1 MALRLRVLGTK
12 AERLGDR
19 WSRVFGVH
27 GGRLGRA
34 ADCDWVLPDPE
45 RYLSGHHAA
54 IEYRG
59 GHWYV
64 VDTSM
69 NGTFVNGATNALGR
83 DRAYALQDGDRIRM
97 GEYDFLVSITPDN
110 DFVPE
115 VEALGGTLGGTY
127 ARALDVPPI
136 APDLMIATHGDIGAE
151 LDMKSLLASPI
162 EPSDAPQELPHDWS
176 WQSASL
182 MPASPPVTPPADSGV
197 MRVVDAYGQEVETPF
212 TRQARAARSAAP
224 ATTAP
229 LVMPSLDTGADSPRA
244 EPATAESPR
253 AQVPEPPA
261 PMPEPQMR
269 SAPRAAPPVS
279 DGGAAIS
286 GLSPLMAFCRGA
298 GIDAAK
304 LPEQDAA
311 LVLAL
316 AGQLLR
322 EFALGLMLGLQ
333 HRTEQKHAMRASHTA
348 ITALANNPFKVARSV
363 EEALQRVLGS
373 RSQRFLP
380 PVEAVRAGFAD
391 LQRHEQATLSGLQDA
406 LGDYLVRFAPDQL
419 EQQFERSLARVP
431 GAADEGAVAHRARYW
446 EMYAELF
453 RVLAYAG
460 PDGLPHAF
468 AESFAEA
475 YARQDEELKKSKDQD
490 AAVPRVDS
498 GKR

>member
-115 VEALGGTLGGTY
+115 VEALGGTMGGTY
-127 ARALDVPPI
+127 ARALDVQPI
-136 APDLMIATHGDIGAE
+136 APDLLITTHGDIGAE

-162 EPSDAPQELPHDWS
+162 EPPDTPPELPHDWS

-182 MPASPPVTPPADSGV
+182 VPAAPPVTPPADSGV
-197 MRVVDAYGQEVETPF
+197 VRVVDAYGQEVDTPF
-212 TRQARAARSAAP
+212 TRQARASRPSNAPPVMPALDTAAMPPRVEPAGTETPREIAPAQDSAAP
-224 ATTAP
+224 
-229 LVMPSLDTGADSPRA
+229 SP
-244 EPATAESPR
+244 ESPIR
-253 AQVPEPPA
+253 TT
-261 PMPEPQMR
+261 
-269 SAPRAAPPVS
+269 PRAASPGA
-279 DGGAAIS
+279 DGGGAIS
-286 GLSPLMAFCRGA
+286 GLSPLVAFCRGA

-333 HRTEQKHAMRASHTA
+333 HRTEQKHAIRASHTA

-363 EEALQRVLGS
+363 EEALQRVLGA

-391 LQRHEQATLSGLQDA
+391 LQRHEQATLAGLQDA
-406 LGDYLVRFAPDQL
+406 LSEYLVRFSPDQL
-419 EQQFERSLARVP
+419 EEQFERSLSRVP
-431 GAADEGAVAHRARYW
+431 DAAADGVAAHRTRYW

-475 YARQDEELKKSKDQD
+475 YARQDEELKKGKDLD
-490 AAVPRVDS
+490 SAMPRVDS